1 MEAIIL
7 RTKFFVPFLLV
18 IVVSTLRHPRNLAE
32 NKQSNGVG
40 NRAGII
46 TLVFAAKKKH
56 YFGFRTFPETRP
68 SARDKN
74 GTPTSVALATINSSS
89 SCHRHTKQTR
99 RQGLRIEN
107 LLVNHRTRGEGEK
120 PKENRAKKKKEKKT
134 LFSSQASTLPHA
146 ALVTMVCNSKKEEP

>member
-40 NRAGII
+40 NRAGIN
-46 TLVFAAKKKH
+46 LVFAAKKKH
-56 YFGFRTFPETRP
+56 YFGFRTFPETRL

-74 GTPTSVALATINSSS
+74 GTPTSFSLATIKSSS
-89 SCHRHTKQTR
+89 SCHRRTKQTR
-99 RQGLRIEN
+99 RQGLRTEN
-107 LLVNHRTRGEGEK
+107 ASLFVNHRTRGEGGK
-120 PKENRAKKKKEKKT
+120 PKENGAKKKKEKKR
-134 LFSSQASTLPHA
+134 FSHHKPRLCRTQL
-146 ALVTMVCNSKKEEP
+146 